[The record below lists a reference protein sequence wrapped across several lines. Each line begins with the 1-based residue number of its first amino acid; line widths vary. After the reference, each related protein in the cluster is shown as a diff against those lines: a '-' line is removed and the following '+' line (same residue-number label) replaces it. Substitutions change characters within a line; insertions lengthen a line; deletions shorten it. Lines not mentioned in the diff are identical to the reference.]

1 MYSIAKKL
9 FYYPQNALLKGGRR
23 GGKGTGKGR
32 RKWRRKGR
40 RRGCVREKVTH
51 FSKYLQLQIFI

>member
-23 GGKGTGKGR
+23 GGKETGKGM
-32 RKWRRKGR
+32 RKWRRKRR
-40 RRGCVREKVTH
+40 RRGCVRVKGTP
-51 FSKYLQLQIFI
+51 FSKYL